1 MTAPYLFDF
10 SEAEVYHKLQRG
22 CVMETIEKAKK
33 TFIDDICSI
42 PGGEKIRLC
51 IQCGT
56 CSASCPNVNK
66 MEYSPRQIIAMARA
80 GMKDEVLSSNSMWC
94 CASCYLCTVRCP
106 RDIKPT
112 ELMHALE
119 CVAVSQPSNKAKT
132 KTPAMYK
139 SFSDFAYSLG
149 SVPEVG
155 FMTWYYL
162 RTNPLRA
169 MKMAPLALS
178 LLRHGRMN
186 IKAKRMKPEAERQ
199 LKAILNKAEELG
211 GIE

>member
-1 MTAPYLFDF
+1 
-10 SEAEVYHKLQRG
+10 
-22 CVMETIEKAKK
+22 METKEKETKA
-33 TFIDDICSI
+33 FIDEICSI

-66 MEYSPRQIIAMARA
+66 MDYTPRQIIAMARA
-80 GMKDEVLSSNSMWC
+80 GMKNEVLSSNSMWC

-112 ELMHALE
+112 DLMHALE
-119 CVAVSQPSNKAKT
+119 SMAIKYPSKNT
-132 KTPAMYK
+132 SVTTPAMYA

-149 SVPEVG
+149 NVPDVG
-155 FMTWYYL
+155 FMALYYL

-169 MKMAPLALS
+169 LKMLPVALN
-178 LLRHGRMN
+178 LLRHKRLF
-186 IKAKRMKPEAERQ
+186 IKTRRLKPEAERQ
-199 LKAILNKAEELG
+199 LKGIVDKAEELAG
-211 GIE
+211 RI